1 MAQYTNSTRSSN
13 DWKLHFHSFPYGESL
28 FVLLV
33 FLYGLK
39 IQLRKPNRQRN
50 VKLIRD
56 FWRKMVQLMSALLNY
71 CACIRYLGNNHIKK
85 HVRNAKVVPYEN
97 KTIPKIDK
105 KHKDKHPWDITQE
118 IILERQRA
126 ALAVK
131 WAIIPLE
138 VLMDE
143 QFLKILHSI
152 EEITDATPL
161 RDAAKQLPKQ
171 IYSIVQSQEQMTRI
185 SAELTDQ
192 LVFDVAKTYYYSVIE
207 CLCKLIKSIQQGQRT
222 ALVSLAKIVQDQR
235 DEIEGYQALLKLPA
249 EMRQLQ
255 QEMEKLKK
263 HVNIHLER
271 TDKKT
276 SITLVTISEIRSQ
289 IHRPEATIEGNFER
303 ILEPDQP
310 SWVFPS
316 DIVQIHAPEND
327 TLFCKEFEEQVPFNE
342 HQQQDEDSATGG
354 QPREEQDN
362 TPQRLSPIRQY
373 IPAGAEG
380 GESSPS
386 SSTCDEEETAE
397 EGLARFFDNPSYRAA
412 NPALLNPVEPEED
425 WGDTPPGLL
434 PISIAPGPPP
444 PTSRFE
450 KRQRYLQRRRERRR
464 QNDWERDH
472 H

>member
-1 MAQYTNSTRSSN
+1 MAQYTNSTRSS
-13 DWKLHFHSFPYGESL
+13 DGWRLHFHSFPYGESL

-39 IQLRKPNRQRN
+39 IQLQKPNRQRN
-50 VKLIRD
+50 VKLIKD
-56 FWRKMVQLMSALLNY
+56 FQRKMIHLLNTLLSY
-71 CACIRYLGNNHIKK
+71 CACIRYLGNNHIRKP
-85 HVRNAKVVPYEN
+85 VRNAKVVPYEN
-97 KTIPKIDK
+97 KAIAKVEK
-105 KHKDKHPWDITQE
+105 KKKDKHPWDISQE
-118 IILERQRA
+118 IILEQERA

-143 QFLKILHSI
+143 QFLKVLHSI
-152 EEITDATPL
+152 EEITDTTPL
-161 RDAAKQLPKQ
+161 RDVAKQLPKQ
-171 IYSIVQSQEQMTRI
+171 IYNIIQSQEQMTRI

-192 LVFDVAKTYYYSVIE
+192 LVFDIAKTYYYSVIE

-235 DEIEGYQALLKLPA
+235 DEIEGYQALLKLP
-249 EMRQLQ
+249 EEVRQLQ
-255 QEMEKLKK
+255 REMEKLKK

-276 SITLVTISEIRSQ
+276 SITSVTISEIRSQ
-289 IHRPEATIEGNFER
+289 IHQLEATIKGNFEH

-310 SWVFPS
+310 SWVFPGY
-316 DIVQIHAPEND
+316 IVQIHAPEND
-327 TLFCKEFEEQVPFNE
+327 TLFCEEFEEQVPFNG
-342 HQQQDEDSATGG
+342 HQQQEEDSATGG

-397 EGLARFFDNPSYRAA
+397 EGLA
-412 NPALLNPVEPEED
+412 
-425 WGDTPPGLL
+425 
-434 PISIAPGPPP
+434 
-444 PTSRFE
+444 
-450 KRQRYLQRRRERRR
+450 
-464 QNDWERDH
+464 
-472 H
+472 